1 VTGTT
6 EGIAEAAAH
15 RGDAA
20 GLADGTRRKRI
31 AAAGGVFGAIAASS
45 CCIVPLLMFSVG
57 AGGVWIGNLAA
68 LAPYQPIFLA
78 ITFGFLGYGFYLV
91 YRKPKPACDADTAC
105 SSPVSNRVVK
115 GALWSAT
122 VLAGAAL
129 GFPWYAPLLLDY

>member
-1 VTGTT
+1 MTGTT
-6 EGIAEAAAH
+6 EGITEAAAH
-15 RGDAA
+15 REDAA
-20 GLADGTRRKRI
+20 GLAGGTRSKRL
-31 AAAGGVFGAIAASS
+31 AAAGGVLGAIAASS
-45 CCIVPLLMFSVG
+45 CCIVPLLLFSIG
-57 AGGVWIGNLAA
+57 AGGVWIGNLTA

-91 YRKPKPACDADTAC
+91 YRKPKPACDADAAC

-122 VLAGAAL
+122 VLAVAAL